1 MAEMLYGK
9 PVDLVRLSKDS
20 GLAPRLLRE
29 ALGIEP
35 SAARVLEFR
44 RTP

>member
-1 MAEMLYGK
+1 MLYGK
-9 PVDLVRLSKDS
+9 PVDLARLSKDS
-20 GLAPRLLRE
+20 GLSPKLLRE

-35 SAARVLEFR
+35 STARVLEFK